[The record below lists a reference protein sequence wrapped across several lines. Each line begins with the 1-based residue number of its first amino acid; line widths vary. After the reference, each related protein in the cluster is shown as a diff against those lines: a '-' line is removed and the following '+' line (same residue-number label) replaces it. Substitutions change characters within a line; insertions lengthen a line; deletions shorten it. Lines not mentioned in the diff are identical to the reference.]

1 VFVTLSNIGNTW
13 RLICGRGGRGLS
25 EYRAVIRWDHLAE
38 ALSLDAL
45 ERHFH
50 IPAIAALVRRGCV
63 PPFPVAIEE
72 WEGGYMLVMHG
83 KG

>member
-1 VFVTLSNIGNTW
+1 
-13 RLICGRGGRGLS
+13 
-25 EYRAVIRWDHLAE
+25 VIRWDHLAE

-50 IPAIAALVRRGCV
+50 IPAIAALVRRGCK
-63 PPFPVAIEE
+63 PPFKVVIEQ
-72 WEGGYMLVMHG
+72 WDGGYMLVMHG